1 MLSTI
6 DRTKLSASGC
16 DFIDEPYLEG
26 LLEQKPP
33 PGGLRE
39 VIAKSLAKEP
49 LALEETAVLLAA
61 DDPAGCAQIF
71 DAARQLKRDVYGNRI
86 VLFAPLY
93 VGSHCTNDCTYCAFR
108 RSNTRV
114 VRRTLS
120 PLDLRVEVEALLAR
134 GHKRLILV
142 FGEHPRYDA
151 AFMADCVRQV
161 YAVREAKPC
170 VPPLGTSSAEAGDST
185 ASAKQWHTAGGESSR
200 EGVPLLGTSS
210 AEAADGTASAKQW
223 HTAAAPSGIRR
234 VNINAAPLDHAG
246 YATVKAAGIG
256 TYQIFQETY
265 HHATY
270 ARVHPA
276 RTRKNDYLWRL
287 DGVARAMEA
296 GCDDVGIGALFGL
309 GDWRFEVLGLVAHA
323 LHLQKHYHVGPHTI
337 SFPRLRPAS
346 GVRLQETHLVGDHDF
361 KRLVAILRLSVPYT
375 GLICTARESPALRRE
390 VMGFGVSQID
400 AGSRI
405 ELGGYSELGQSQ
417 VMEREQFQLGD
428 IRPLDDVM
436 RELLVD
442 GYLPSFCT
450 ACYRLGR
457 TGEHF
462 MEFAIPG
469 FIQRFCTPNAL
480 STLTE
485 YLMDYGTAETCAV
498 GMRIIEQELAKLPEG
513 PRKQDLVERL
523 RRIRETGARDL
534 HF

>member
-16 DFIDEPYLEG
+16 DFIDEAYLEG
-26 LLEQKPP
+26 LLEQKLP
-33 PGGLRE
+33 PGRLRE

-61 DDPAGCAQIF
+61 NDPAGCEQIF

-93 VGSHCTNDCTYCAFR
+93 VGSHCTNDCMYCAFR

-120 PLDLRVEVEALLAR
+120 PEDLRVEVEALLAR

-161 YAVREAKPC
+161 YAVREEKGAGAEK
-170 VPPLGTSSAEAGDST
+170 GTGAEIATGS
-185 ASAKQWHTAGGESSR
+185 
-200 EGVPLLGTSS
+200 
-210 AEAADGTASAKQW
+210 
-223 HTAAAPSGIRR
+223 AAASGIRR
-234 VNINAAPLDHAG
+234 VNVNAAPLDHAG

-270 ARVHPA
+270 ACVHPA

-323 LHLQKHYHVGPHTI
+323 LHLQKYYHVGPHTI
-337 SFPRLRPAS
+337 SFPRLQPAS
-346 GVRLQETHLVGDHDF
+346 GVRLQETHLVGNHDF

-375 GLICTARESPALRRE
+375 GLICTARESPAVRRE

-417 VMEREQFQLGD
+417 VVEREQFQLGD

-469 FIQRFCTPNAL
+469 FIQQFCTPNAL

-485 YLMDYGTAETCAV
+485 YLMDYGTVETCAA